1 MDSET
6 IDLKRLLRIIRQR
19 FWVIILTAVVAVG
32 VSGFYTFYIVDE
44 QYEANSLL
52 YVWQQDSE
60 EDAVQYNDLM
70 LYSQLVND
78 YQVLA
83 KSRLVTEEVSDS
95 LKLDPISAANLAQKI
110 EVGTKNNTRHLT
122 ITVTDTN
129 PEFAAAVANKT
140 ADVFSEVVV
149 AKMGAA
155 NVQIIDQ
162 AVIPSS
168 PSYPNKPLNLA
179 IGLVLGMMLG
189 VMIIFVIEFFDVRVK
204 TPEDVDTITGFV
216 QLGVIPEFG
225 EIDDDR
231 NRR

>member
-1 MDSET
+1 M
-6 IDLKRLLRIIRQR
+6 
-19 FWVIILTAVVAVG
+19 F
-32 VSGFYTFYIVDE
+32 
-44 QYEANSLL
+44 
-52 YVWQQDSE
+52 
-60 EDAVQYNDLM
+60 
-70 LYSQLVND
+70 
-78 YQVLA
+78 
-83 KSRLVTEEVSDS
+83 
-95 LKLDPISAANLAQKI
+95 
-110 EVGTKNNTRHLT
+110 
-122 ITVTDTN
+122 
-129 PEFAAAVANKT
+129 
-140 ADVFSEVVV
+140 FSEVVV

-179 IGLVLGMMLG
+179 IGLILGMMLG

>member
-6 IDLKRLLRIIRQR
+6 IDLKRLLGIIRQR

-60 EDAVQYNDLM
+60 EGAVQYNDLM

-179 IGLVLGMMLG
+179 IGLILGMMLG

>member
-1 MDSET
+1 LDSET

-60 EDAVQYNDLM
+60 EGAVQYNDLM

-179 IGLVLGMMLG
+179 IGLILGMMLG

>member
-1 MDSET
+1 
-6 IDLKRLLRIIRQR
+6 
-19 FWVIILTAVVAVG
+19 
-32 VSGFYTFYIVDE
+32 VDE

-60 EDAVQYNDLM
+60 EGAVQYNDLM

>member
-1 MDSET
+1 LDSET

-60 EDAVQYNDLM
+60 EGAVQYNDLM

>member
-60 EDAVQYNDLM
+60 EGAVQYNDLM

>member
-1 MDSET
+1 LDSET
-6 IDLKRLLRIIRQR
+6 IDLKRLLGIIRQR

-60 EDAVQYNDLM
+60 EGAVQYNDLM

-140 ADVFSEVVV
+140 ADVF
-149 AKMGAA
+149 
-155 NVQIIDQ
+155 
-162 AVIPSS
+162 
-168 PSYPNKPLNLA
+168 
-179 IGLVLGMMLG
+179 
-189 VMIIFVIEFFDVRVK
+189 F
-204 TPEDVDTITGFV
+204 
-216 QLGVIPEFG
+216 
-225 EIDDDR
+225 
-231 NRR
+231 